1 MTAAGH
7 PPRRAALQ
15 RPTIPDHPFAAVPVP
30 PELEPQ
36 APPGAPRTAATEPSP
51 RAESSPPAPPVPGR
65 DARPG
70 NTSRTDAETL
80 VGGRRSLAGRTTT
93 ITFSSEE
100 EYGQVKLAF
109 AACGLQAGFRSL
121 NEFMTEAVL
130 MAVEDLERQYNNGL
144 HFTDADVQARR
155 RARRRSAT

>member
-1 MTAAGH
+1 M
-7 PPRRAALQ
+7 
-15 RPTIPDHPFAAVPVP
+15 
-30 PELEPQ
+30 
-36 APPGAPRTAATEPSP
+36 
-51 RAESSPPAPPVPGR
+51 
-65 DARPG
+65 
-70 NTSRTDAETL
+70 
-80 VGGRRSLAGRTTT
+80 GGRRSLAGRTTT

-109 AACGLQAGFRSL
+109 AAGGLQAGFRSL